1 MLKVG
6 VLVRVDMHQA
16 SAAIVLKF
24 NGRRLTG
31 HFGPAEDLF
40 QSLAVHN
47 LLWHMARSEQMSCNN
62 K

>member
-31 HFGPAEDLF
+31 HFGPTKDLF

-47 LLWHMARSEQMSCNN
+47 LMWRLAKSEQDFL
-62 K
+62 

>member
-40 QSLAVHN
+40 QSLAVHD
-47 LLWHMARSEQMSCNN
+47 LLWHMAKNEQDIL
-62 K
+62 

>member
-6 VLVRVDMHQA
+6 APVRVDMHQA
-16 SAAIVLKF
+16 SSATVLKF

-31 HFGPAEDLF
+31 YFGPAKYLF

-47 LLWHMARSEQMSCNN
+47 LLWRMAKS
-62 K
+62 